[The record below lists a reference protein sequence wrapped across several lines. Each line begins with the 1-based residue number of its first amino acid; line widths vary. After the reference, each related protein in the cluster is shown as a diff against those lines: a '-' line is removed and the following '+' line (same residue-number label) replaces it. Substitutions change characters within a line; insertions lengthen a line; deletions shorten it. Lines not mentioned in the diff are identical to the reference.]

1 MKKRSTFVILNRKV
15 FKHPRLKKVKW
26 ALKSVFVFFR
36 VRDREVAASATLG
49 WHAMYTVIQKKDV
62 IELELNQN

>member
-1 MKKRSTFVILNRKV
+1 M
-15 FKHPRLKKVKW
+15 VKG

-62 IELELNQN
+62 IDKFLPNYFHP